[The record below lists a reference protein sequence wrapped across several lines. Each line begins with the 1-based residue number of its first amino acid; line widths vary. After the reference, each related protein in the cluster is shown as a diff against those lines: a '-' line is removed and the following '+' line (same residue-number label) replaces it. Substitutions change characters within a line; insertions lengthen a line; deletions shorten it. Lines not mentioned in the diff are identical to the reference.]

1 MRILAKFNLILILIF
16 GTAVAITAY
25 VAHVFLEHDAREEVI
40 QQAQLMVAA
49 AGGMRVY
56 TSDQLDP
63 LLQSHA
69 QHMNKFI
76 PQTIPFYGA
85 TEVFNYLRK
94 TYPAYS
100 YKEATLNPTNPRDR
114 AADWEA
120 DIIELFRNNA
130 GLSERIGE
138 RSTPEGEVLYLAHP
152 IRVDSGCLGCH
163 GMSSVAPRTMLAV
176 YGPDHGFN
184 WTAGEV
190 VGAQIVSVPT
200 AVPVAVAGREF
211 QALMISLGSIFL
223 ATLVL
228 LDLALVFVVV
238 RPARRLSAA
247 ADQISKGNLDVPELP
262 ASGSDEIAQL
272 ARSFNRMYVSLAK
285 AIKMLEKE

>member
-16 GTAVAITAY
+16 GTAVAITAD
-25 VAHVFLEHDAREEVI
+25 VARVFLEHDAREEVI
-40 QQAQLMVAA
+40 QQAQLMAAA

-63 LLQSHA
+63 LLESHG